1 MTESTITTDAT
12 NGRGSASSAHRD
24 AALLS
29 NELRAARRRAQ
40 LSQAAVAARL
50 RRPTSFVGK
59 YENGQRSLD
68 VIEFLD
74 VAEAIGFN
82 PGDFLHTLRKQADT
96 GPPESRHRG

>member
-29 NELRAARRRAQ
+29 NELRAARRRAR

-59 YENGQRSLD
+59 YENGRSSLD
-68 VIEFLD
+68 IIEFLE
-74 VAEAIGFN
+74 VAEAIGFD
-82 PGDFLHTLRKQADT
+82 PGDFLHTLRKQAN
-96 GPPESRHRG
+96 GRPLESGHQG